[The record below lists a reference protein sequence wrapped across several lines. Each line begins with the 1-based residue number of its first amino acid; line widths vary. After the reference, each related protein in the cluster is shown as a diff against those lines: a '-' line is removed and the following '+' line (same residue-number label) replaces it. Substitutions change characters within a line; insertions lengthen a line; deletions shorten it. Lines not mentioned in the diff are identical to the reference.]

1 MTEPTAARQ
10 EQVAALGP
18 FFAFETH
25 PAASELASPWRTLSE
40 VTQEESGVLRE
51 RVTAVRASLAARS
64 GRPAEAVELRVA
76 ASVAHLG
83 LVARVLSPMLGLA
96 ALHGLCLPSR
106 PPALDELRW
115 HSGLGGAFALSL
127 PRETVASIAAGNAHS
142 GSGSGSDSGSHS
154 GSGSDSGSRAG
165 SEAESHD
172 GARTRPRV
180 DTYACASPSAD
191 ADTYT
196 DTDAYADADADAVEK
211 LLDGPIRELVDAAAP
226 FSVSLRILWG
236 NVASAVNGASA
247 GMVAAAPALARPAR
261 TAALLF
267 LSRPQLRDTHTLD
280 PHNGRFRRRS
290 CCLIYR
296 AAPDASGALCGD
308 CVLARP

>member
-25 PAASELASPWRTLSE
+25 PAASELAPPWRTLSE
-40 VTQEESGVLRE
+40 VTREESGVLRE

-64 GRPAEAVELRVA
+64 GRPPEAVELRVA
-76 ASVAHLG
+76 ASVAQLG

-96 ALHGLCLPSR
+96 TLHGLRLPSR

-127 PRETVASIAAGNAHS
+127 PRETVASIAAGAAHC
-142 GSGSGSDSGSHS
+142 GS
-154 GSGSDSGSRAG
+154 G

-172 GARTRPRV
+172 DARTRPRA
-180 DTYACASPSAD
+180 DTYACASPYAD
-191 ADTYT
+191 ADPH
-196 DTDAYADADADAVEK
+196 TDAYADADTDAVEQ

-226 FSVSLRILWG
+226 FSVSPRILWG
-236 NVASAVNGASA
+236 NVASAVNGAAA

-280 PHNGRFRRRS
+280 THNGRFRRRS
-290 CCLIYR
+290 YATLRAVPLPVPLLPAGSAPLPYYR
-296 AAPDASGALCGD
+296 A
-308 CVLARP
+308 

>member
-25 PAASELASPWRTLSE
+25 PAGSELTSPWRTLSE
-40 VTQEESGVLRE
+40 VTREESGVLRK

-83 LVARVLSPMLGLA
+83 LVARVLSPVLGLA
-96 ALHGLCLPSR
+96 ALHGLRLPSR
-106 PPALDELRW
+106 PPTLDELRW

-127 PRETVASIAAGNAHS
+127 PRERVAPIAAGAS
-142 GSGSGSDSGSHS
+142 PCGSGSGSD
-154 GSGSDSGSRAG
+154 
-165 SEAESHD
+165 
-172 GARTRPRV
+172 
-180 DTYACASPSAD
+180 
-191 ADTYT
+191 ADT
-196 DTDAYADADADAVEK
+196 VEK
-211 LLDGPIRELVDAAAP
+211 LLDGPIRELVDAAAS
-226 FSVSLRILWG
+226 FSVSPLILWG
-236 NVASAVNGASA
+236 NVASAVNGAAA
-247 GMVAAAPALARPAR
+247 GMVAAAPALVRPAR

-280 PHNGRFRRRS
+280 THNGRFRRRS

-296 AAPDASGALCGD
+296 ATPDATGALCGD
-308 CVLARP
+308 CVLARPRVRRSGPRS